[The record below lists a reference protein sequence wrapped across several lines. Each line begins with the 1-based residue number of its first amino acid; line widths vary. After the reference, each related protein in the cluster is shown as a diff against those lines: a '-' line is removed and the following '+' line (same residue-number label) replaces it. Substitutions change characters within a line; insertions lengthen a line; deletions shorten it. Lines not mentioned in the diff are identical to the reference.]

1 MKKPNGIRAEDD
13 RTLDLFREEMPLN
26 DIDPDHLREFF
37 SGPILGR
44 VDLVD
49 GDEIVA
55 SVITPEDADLI
66 DWAKRVVTRIA
77 ALRAEDDGL
86 GKKARALL
94 KNGGASAS
102 SGAE

>member
-1 MKKPNGIRAEDD
+1 MKKPNGSRAEDD

-26 DIDPDHLREFF
+26 DIDAERLREFF

-44 VDLVD
+44 MDLVE

-55 SVITPEDADLI
+55 SVITPGDADLI

-77 ALRAEDDGL
+77 AMRAEDDAL
-86 GKKARALL
+86 GEKARTLL
-94 KNGGASAS
+94 NNSSPSAS
-102 SGAE
+102 SDAE